1 MREFAEQRAL
11 AEAFVVVTPACNH
24 SFPASLKQAI
34 GVAYDEWQDHAGR
47 LCLVQ
52 LPVNRRARGRPT
64 SDGLRRAAPR

>member
-1 MREFAEQRAL
+1 M
-11 AEAFVVVTPACNH
+11 TPACNH